1 MGDRKTPGLL
11 PNLLSS
17 CPPFNI
23 DGNFGAGAAVIEML
37 LQSQETK
44 ITDGKIIPVIELLPA
59 LPDIWKDGSIS
70 GLRAANGFEVGI
82 TWKEGK
88 LVTATV
94 KSLLGEEGIVRY
106 NGKDTRLN
114 LKKGETRQLSEI

>member
-23 DGNFGAGAAVIEML
+23 DGNFGAGAAVVEML

-44 ITDGKIIPVIELLPA
+44 ILDGKSVPIIELLPA
-59 LPDIWKDGSIS
+59 LPDVWKNGDIS
-70 GLRAANGFEVGI
+70 GLRSANGFEVSI
-82 TWKEGK
+82 TWKAGK
-88 LVTATV
+88 LVNATV

-106 NGKDTRLN
+106 NGKDTQLN
-114 LKKGETRQLSEI
+114 LKKGETTQLSGI